1 MQIKTATFVAGI
13 TGASSAIKINLPQ
26 VAFIGRSN
34 VGKSSTINTITN
46 NKKLAHT
53 SSYPGRTQQLNL
65 FLINDNSYLV
75 DLPGYG
81 FTKTSKKAREKIEA
95 LIEWYFNDSEYKP
108 TSVVLIV
115 DANIG
120 PTESDKDMLAYLE
133 SSKRNIIVLANKVDK
148 IKQKDYTKRM
158 NAVKDFAGENKVIP
172 FSSEKKRGIS
182 ELVNEIFS

>member
-1 MQIKTATFVAGI
+1 M
-13 TGASSAIKINLPQ
+13 KINYANFVTSSSDVSQCPNSDKPEY
-26 VAFIGRSN
+26 AFIGRSN
-34 VGKSSTINTITN
+34 VGKSSLINMLTGRR
-46 NKKLAHT
+46 KLAKI
-53 SSYPGRTQQLNL
+53 SSTPGKTM
-65 FLINDNSYLV
+65 LINHFIINEQWYLV